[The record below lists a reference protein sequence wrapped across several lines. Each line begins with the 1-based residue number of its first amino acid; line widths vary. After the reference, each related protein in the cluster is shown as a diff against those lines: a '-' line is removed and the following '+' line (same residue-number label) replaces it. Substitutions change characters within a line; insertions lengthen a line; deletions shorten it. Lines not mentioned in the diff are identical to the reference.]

1 MWTLFSPVVNGV
13 ITLAVAVALVD
24 LGVTW
29 LTRGGRAAADDT
41 GRWEDS

>member
-1 MWTLFSPVVNGV
+1 MFTLWAPVVNGV

-29 LTRGGRAAADDT
+29 LTRGGRAAADDS
-41 GRWEDS
+41 GRWEDA